1 MINGCMCHVC
11 RMLKRTLFKEELEAN
26 WPGPDKVWLRSLVG
40 RVVYIAAFSRL
51 FSGSAPLLHN

>member
-1 MINGCMCHVC
+1 MCHVC

-40 RVVYIAAFSRL
+40 RVVYIAALSRL